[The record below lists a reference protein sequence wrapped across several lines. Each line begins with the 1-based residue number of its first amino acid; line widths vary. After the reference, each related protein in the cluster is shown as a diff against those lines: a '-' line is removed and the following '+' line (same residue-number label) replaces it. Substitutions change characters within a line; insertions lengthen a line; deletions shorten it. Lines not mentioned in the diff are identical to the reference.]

1 MPGVH
6 RNNDSR
12 KCGARTRV
20 VGQST
25 VFINGK
31 LCAVDGDPNSHGG
44 GNLKP
49 VYGAKNVYIEDKR
62 IICALGDTAYNED
75 RHDHPPG
82 PTDPL
87 GHSNDVIVYGG
98 ASGGGGV

>member
-6 RNNDSR
+6 RHGDTR
-12 KCGARTRV
+12 KCGATTTV

-31 LCAVDGDPNSHGG
+31 LCAVDGDTCTHEN

-49 VYGAKNVYIEDKR
+49 IYGAKNVYIENKL
-62 IICALGDTAYNED
+62 IICALGDTAHVPDNAG
-75 RHDHPPG
+75 HPPG

-87 GHSNDVIVYGG
+87 GHSYDVIVYGG
-98 ASGGGGV
+98 GAGGGA